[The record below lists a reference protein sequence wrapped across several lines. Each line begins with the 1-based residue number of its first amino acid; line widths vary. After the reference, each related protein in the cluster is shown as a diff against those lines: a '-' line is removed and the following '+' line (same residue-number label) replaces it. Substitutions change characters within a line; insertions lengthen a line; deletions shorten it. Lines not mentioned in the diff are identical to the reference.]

1 MESIH
6 KAKQSISE
14 MQEQL
19 IDYLAAG
26 EDTQDLTHLFSKLS
40 VENPVAYE
48 LMLLMYQELQTKAK
62 MDRKRL
68 TKVITSLLSQ
78 NNVTYDKLIQHE
90 LRLNKDKNNDLASS
104 HNAPV
109 AESSF
114 PHVIQQPPVVSN
126 TTLPLNLY
134 EAVIKWLSPKMV
146 ITLCVSFIAII
157 VTITLISEYNPEFYD
172 TIMKTLTNIFGA
184 KKA

>member
-6 KAKQSISE
+6 KAKQSIAE

-90 LRLNKDKNNDLASS
+90 IRLNKDKNNDLASS
-104 HNAPV
+104 HNPV
-109 AESSF
+109 SEQL
-114 PHVIQQPPVVSN
+114 VQPQPTTPVP
-126 TTLPLNLY
+126 TPPLNLY
-134 EAVIKWLSPKMV
+134 EAVIKWLTPKMV
-146 ITLCVSFIAII
+146 LTLCLSFIAII
-157 VTITLISEYNPEFYD
+157 ITITLISEYNPEFYD
-172 TIMKTLTNIFGA
+172 NIMKTLTSIFGT